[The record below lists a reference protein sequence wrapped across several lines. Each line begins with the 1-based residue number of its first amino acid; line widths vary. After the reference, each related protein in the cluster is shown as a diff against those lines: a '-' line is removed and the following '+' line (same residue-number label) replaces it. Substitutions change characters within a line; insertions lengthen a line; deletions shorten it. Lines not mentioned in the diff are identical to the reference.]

1 MAGMPY
7 VLLTSFGIMFYLSVK
22 KAQRKAREAAM
33 ASTSNAVSSSATPG
47 SIPPI

>member
-7 VLLTSFGIMFYLSVK
+7 ALLTSFGIVFYLSVR
-22 KAQRKAREAAM
+22 KAQRKAREAAT
-33 ASTSNAVSSSATPG
+33 ASTGKAVSSATPG